1 MAKTREL
8 RSELGRVRG
17 LGSAKEGVVH
27 WWRQRLTAIALI
39 PLSLWFVASLIF
51 LTGADQAAVTHW
63 LSSPISLGVMILFI
77 GALFYHAVLGL
88 QVVIEDYIH
97 SHGPRTVLI
106 VLVQFAGFALAMAAI
121 ISLLVI
127 AFGH

>member
-1 MAKTREL
+1 MAFRTPL
-8 RSELGRVRG
+8 ARVEG
-17 LGSAKEGVVH
+17 LGSAHSGVEHFWKERV
-27 WWRQRLTAIALI
+27 TAAALV
-39 PLSLWFVASLIF
+39 PLSIWLIVA
-51 LTGADQAAVTHW
+51 G
-63 LSSPISLGVMILFI
+63 LGLAGHDRTDVL
-77 GALFYHAVLGL
+77 AYLHQPVHAVLMVLFVLASVMHMILGL

-97 SHGPRTVLI
+97 GHGARMVLI